1 MLFEKRLRDGL
12 ADGSVTLA
20 LRRWRRPQVVAGGVY
35 RTGGDGP
42 RVRVLAVDV
51 VTPQDVTADD
61 ASAAGYAS
69 PADLLAAVRGDVDL
83 PLYRL
88 RFAVEE
94 GEDPRAVLGA
104 TADLEPDDV
113 ADLLRRLARMDTAA
127 GAPWTAVVL
136 RLVARHPGVVSTDL
150 APRVG
155 LAGLERQ
162 EFKLRV
168 RRLKALGLT
177 ESLAVGYRLTP
188 RGQAL
193 LPHLPMP
200 DRRPPP
206 RFTT

>member
-42 RVRVLAVDV
+42 RVRVVAVDV
-51 VTPQDVTADD
+51 VAPRDVTADD
-61 ASAAGYAS
+61 AAAAGYAS
-69 PADLLAAVRGDVDL
+69 PADLLAAVRGDADL

-104 TADLEPDDV
+104 TADLAPDDV
-113 ADLLRRLARMDTAA
+113 ADLLRRLARMDAAA
-127 GAPWTAVVL
+127 GAPWTSVVL
-136 RLVARHPGVVSTDL
+136 RLVDRHPGVVSTDL

-177 ESLAVGYRLTP
+177 ESLPVGYRLTP

>member
-42 RVRVLAVDV
+42 RVRVVAVDV
-51 VTPQDVTADD
+51 VAAQDLTPDD
-61 ASAAGYAS
+61 AAAAGYSS
-69 PADLLAAVRGDVDL
+69 PAALLGAVRGDAGL

-88 RFAVEE
+88 RFAVEA
-94 GEDPRAVLGA
+94 GEDPRAALGRS
-104 TADLEPDDV
+104 TDLSPDDV
-113 ADLLRRLARMDTAA
+113 AGLLRRLARMDGSAS
-127 GAPWTAVVL
+127 APWTADVL
-136 RLVARHPGVVSTDL
+136 RLVDAHPGVVSTDL

-155 LAGLERQ
+155 PHGLERQ
-162 EFKLRV
+162 ELKLRV

-188 RGQAL
+188 RGKAL
-193 LPHLPMP
+193 LPHLP
-200 DRRPPP
+200 
-206 RFTT
+206 